1 MNLRVEFIGEKIII
15 YIEKKTVE
23 YQLGSITCMISAG
36 EWDEL
41 LQFLDVQKDY
51 IHCSDKIFEKKY
63 LIFERTCAKIS
74 RSEIKVSPL
83 RGNT

>member
-15 YIEKKTVE
+15 HTEKKTVE

-41 LQFLDVQKDY
+41 LQFLNAEKEYGKIEKYAADFL
-51 IHCSDKIFEKKY
+51 DKCFYSRE
-63 LIFERTCAKIS
+63 KIS
-74 RSEIKVSPL
+74 KINDICSAIVI
-83 RGNT
+83 